1 MFTRFKARITRA
13 VASLTAVTLLVGTAA
28 IGVAAP
34 AAADVEAPTLVV
46 SKSSGLNPEGET
58 ITVTGT
64 GYNPNQ
70 PIYVTTC
77 TDIPLSELTFG
88 FISAGCT
95 SGAKQV
101 TLAPSTSTQVQFN
114 EDGSFETEFVVAPK
128 GATTAVYTL
137 ANRTAMND
145 RSQDAKQTL
154 TFAEPEPEPSVPTLV
169 VSKSSG
175 LNPEGETITVTGTG
189 YNPNQPI
196 YVTTCTDIP
205 LSELTF
211 GFISAGCTSGAKQ
224 VTLAPSTST
233 QVQFNEDGSFET
245 EFVVAPKGA
254 TTAVYTL
261 ANRTA
266 MNDRSQDAKQTL
278 TFAEPESGDDGDGTD
293 EPDDNGKPEEPKE
306 EDVVQQQAGKFAWG
320 FKESFRNYIK
330 SNIAH
335 GEVKVA
341 SGAVDNGDFYT
352 FQQDSNSVKDGK
364 GTVSYTGSVQFTG
377 HDGDLD
383 SKFSNPQIKLTSA
396 NAGEISFEVNSLNLD
411 DSTKNLTGQR
421 VVVAQFT
428 GAKLTTNKDESV
440 SYMASNVT
448 LTADGSRAFSNF
460 YQAGDALDA
469 ITFTIGAN
477 KSELPETD
485 KPGTDTG
492 TDTPGT
498 GTDLPSTGAVAAK
511 KAGTYKQAKVDETS
525 LVPGGRFTI
534 TADGF
539 GSNTKNI
546 ELYVYSEPV
555 LLKKGITANA
565 NGVVTV
571 TATLPENL
579 PAGTHTLSLEAPNGV
594 IQRVSIEVL
603 AVDAIDEGDEEET
616 SSTCVAREISGATL
630 SWGVKQSYVNYV
642 SRLSDGKI
650 TTSGVTQSGDA
661 FLWSGGTGK
670 YNEETSKGLA
680 RFGGSLNFTGHAG
693 IMDTT
698 FRNVRVQFHGTNSAS
713 IVADI
718 VSNSVEGETS
728 SANAVYLA
736 TISLA
741 GNKSVS
747 GNKVTWSNA
756 PVTLTAAGANAFGGF
771 YEAGQAMDPAT
782 VSITLGAETDCDTAS
797 GTALGNTGVEGIQA
811 GLAAAIFL
819 LLAGTVAVIANRR
832 YTVQQR

>member
-1 MFTRFKARITRA
+1 MSVPTPK
-13 VASLTAVTLLVGTAA
+13 VT
-28 IGVAAP
+28 
-34 AAADVEAPTLVV
+34 V
-46 SKSSGLNPEGET
+46 SKTSGLNPEGET

-64 GYNPNQ
+64 GFTAEHEGALGTRPPLAGTFTGAYVVLGDFADVWSYADGASTSARTPNYSQ
-70 PIYVTTC
+70 RWAVLAA
-77 TDIPLSELTFG
+77 DVNKVGGE
-88 FISAGCT
+88 SAGAIVVDASGT
-95 SGAKQV
+95 FTATFEVSKKDSVNGNFGIYTYSGGGAKV
-101 TLAPSTSTQVQFN
+101 KAFETFTPLAFAEDNSEDPG
-114 EDGSFETEFVVAPK
+114 EDGE
-128 GATTAVYTL
+128 
-137 ANRTAMND
+137 
-145 RSQDAKQTL
+145 
-154 TFAEPEPEPSVPTLV
+154 
-169 VSKSSG
+169 
-175 LNPEGETITVTGTG
+175 
-189 YNPNQPI
+189 
-196 YVTTCTDIP
+196 
-205 LSELTF
+205 
-211 GFISAGCTSGAKQ
+211 
-224 VTLAPSTST
+224 
-233 QVQFNEDGSFET
+233 
-245 EFVVAPKGA
+245 
-254 TTAVYTL
+254 
-261 ANRTA
+261 
-266 MNDRSQDAKQTL
+266 
-278 TFAEPESGDDGDGTD
+278 GTD
-293 EPDDNGKPEEPKE
+293 KLEEPKE

-364 GTVSYTGSVQFTG
+364 GTVSYTGSVRFTG
-377 HDGDLD
+377 HDGELD

-396 NAGEISFEVNSLNLD
+396 NAGEISFEVNSLNLN
-411 DSTKNLTGQR
+411 DSTQSLTGQR
-421 VVVAQFT
+421 VVIAKFT
-428 GAKLTTNKDESV
+428 GAKLTTNKDKSV
-440 SYMASNVT
+440 SYTASNVT
-448 LTADGSRAFSNF
+448 LTADGNRAFSDF
-460 YQAGDALDA
+460 YKTGDALDA
-469 ITFTIGAN
+469 ISFTIGSN
-477 KSELPETD
+477 KSDLPETD
-485 KPGTDTG
+485 KPGTDNGTGKPDTG
-492 TDTPGT
+492 TGNSNNESVTANKP
-498 GTDLPSTGAVAAK
+498 
-511 KAGTYKQAKVDETS
+511 GTYKQAKADETT
-525 LVPGGRFTI
+525 LQPGGRFTI

-539 GSNTKNI
+539 GSNTKDI

-555 LLKKGITANA
+555 LLKKDITANA
-565 NGVVTV
+565 SGVVTV
-571 TATLPENL
+571 TATLPEDL

-594 IQRVSIEVL
+594 IQQVSIEVL
-603 AVDAIDEGDEEET
+603 AVDAIDEGDEEEA

-650 TTSGVTQSGDA
+650 TTSGVTQSGGA

-797 GTALGNTGVEGIQA
+797 GTVLGNTGVEGIQA
-811 GLAAAIFL
+811 GLAAALFL
-819 LLAGTVAVIANRR
+819 LFAGTVAVIANRR
-832 YTVQQR
+832 HTVQQR